1 MMRGQKEA
9 EWTALESENRRNAEV
24 KGRQAYTLEYYLPH
38 KHATAVLPP
47 GRAILHCYARF
58 RTDSADS
65 ARTAQ

>member
-38 KHATAVLPP
+38 KLATAVLTA
-47 GRAILHCYARF
+47 GLAILYCYARF
-58 RTDSADS
+58 RNDSAAS
-65 ARTAQ
+65 ARTPQ